1 MPTSRQRKDK
11 PYKTALNNK
20 KQDATQNTV
29 DLVIDAY
36 INGVQSSPNSKLVT
50 DSPEAMGVLNFFVRH
65 VLLLEGLSS
74 LFITQYVPAARRSA
88 NRFRQTSNASK
99 YGAILQS
106 SMTAADWN
114 QDVYETVRL
123 GYIGVRHKLENF
135 VKELEK
141 LPTSLQAYLNDPDE
155 PDNTPYLEL
164 FNILRDEFQV
174 PVKDFAGK
182 FTPTINRIR
191 VWCNSFKHNDGNVLP
206 NDNDL
211 FSLGLG
217 YQAGQRINIEPEQL
231 QDDIAYL
238 KKYYLNVFTL
248 VMLCVQYITTKSLA
262 NISSQKMLTEV
273 LTQGV
278 RLQILS
284 QVQIVKYT

>member
-1 MPTSRQRKDK
+1 
-11 PYKTALNNK
+11 
-20 KQDATQNTV
+20 
-29 DLVIDAY
+29 
-36 INGVQSSPNSKLVT
+36 
-50 DSPEAMGVLNFFVRH
+50 MGIVNFFVRH
-65 VLLLEGLSS
+65 FLLLEGLST

-88 NRFRQTSNASK
+88 ARFRHVSSASK
-99 YGAILQS
+99 YSATLQAN
-106 SMTAADWN
+106 MTVDDWN
-114 QDVYETVRL
+114 QDIYETVRL
-123 GYIGVRHKLENF
+123 GYIGIRHKLENF

-141 LPTSLQAYLNDPDE
+141 LPTALQAYLSDPDE
-155 PDNTPYLEL
+155 PNDTPYLEL

-248 VMLCVQYITTKSLA
+248 SMLCMKYISAKRLTA
-262 NISSQKMLTEV
+262 ISSQKILTEV
-273 LTQGV
+273 LVQATHM
-278 RLQILS
+278 QIVL
-284 QVQIVKYT
+284 QVQTVKNT